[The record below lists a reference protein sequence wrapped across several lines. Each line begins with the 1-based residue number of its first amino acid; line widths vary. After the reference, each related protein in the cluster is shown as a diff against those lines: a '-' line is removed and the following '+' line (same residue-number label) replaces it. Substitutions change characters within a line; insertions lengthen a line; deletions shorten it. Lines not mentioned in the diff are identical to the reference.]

1 MKSFDKIEPVF
12 NIDDEMNNLLMTI
25 ELKLNQISITDKQ
38 KRKYMISKSRVR
50 SIHSS
55 LSIEANSLPLYAVEN
70 ITFNKPV
77 LGKINEVQ
85 EVKNAIELYNHIDE
99 YDYRSENDFLKAHQ
113 IMMKYFEDD
122 NGGYRNHGERI
133 KKEDKIIYMAPEST
147 IVPFLMRY
155 YKN

>member
-1 MKSFDKIEPVF
+1 MIKPFDKIKPVF
-12 NIDDEMNNLLMTI
+12 NIDYEMNNLLRTI

-50 SIHSS
+50 FIHSS
-55 LSIEANSLPLYAVEN
+55 LLIDANSLPLYAVEN

-77 LGKINEVQ
+77 LGIMNEVH

-113 IMMKYFEDD
+113 IMMEYFEDD
-122 NGGYRNHGERI
+122 NGGYRNHDERI

-147 IVPFLMRY
+147 IFHF
-155 YKN
+155 